1 VEGVDFWIYE
11 MTSKLTGIIFR
22 KALLEDSFERV
33 YERVF
38 EQISTKEF
46 EDDVHI
52 LEIFG
57 DVGG

>member
-1 VEGVDFWIYE
+1 MEGVDFWIYE

>member
-1 VEGVDFWIYE
+1 
-11 MTSKLTGIIFR
+11 MTSKLSGIIFR

-38 EQISTKEF
+38 EQISIKDF

>member
-1 VEGVDFWIYE
+1 
-11 MTSKLTGIIFR
+11 MTSKLSGIIFT
-22 KALLEDSFERV
+22 KASMEQSFEKV

-38 EQISTKEF
+38 EQISIKDF